1 MTKLSRNITPLI
13 IQGSHGNIS
22 VDSWKIA
29 DVFERPHK
37 NVLQILDAL
46 IEDGTISRLES
57 KPSNYL
63 ARGKSYRCIELNEA
77 GFFKAMPFIGG
88 KKSKEGQ
95 RRLVNEFL
103 SLRKRLDKQSRERE
117 SIAYQMV
124 RLSGKDA
131 RKLLTDE
138 IQRFVDYAKAS
149 GSMNAGRYYAIITR
163 AIYSSCLIVEPKT
176 EQVRD
181 LLTAIQLS
189 TLQTA
194 ELIAA
199 DVLVQGMKQN
209 VSYKAIYQQIKI
221 GLEIFVSGRTPMLSN

>member
-1 MTKLSRNITPLI
+1 
-13 IQGSHGNIS
+13 
-22 VDSWKIA
+22 
-29 DVFERPHK
+29 
-37 NVLQILDAL
+37 
-46 IEDGTISRLES
+46 
-57 KPSNYL
+57 
-63 ARGKSYRCIELNEA
+63 
-77 GFFKAMPFIGG
+77 
-88 KKSKEGQ
+88 
-95 RRLVNEFL
+95 
-103 SLRKRLDKQSRERE
+103 
-117 SIAYQMV
+117 MV

-149 GSMNAGRYYAIITR
+149 GSMNAGRYYAIIPR

-209 VSYKAIYQQIKI
+209 VSYKPFTNKLKMGWKYLFRAEPQC
-221 GLEIFVSGRTPMLSN
+221 